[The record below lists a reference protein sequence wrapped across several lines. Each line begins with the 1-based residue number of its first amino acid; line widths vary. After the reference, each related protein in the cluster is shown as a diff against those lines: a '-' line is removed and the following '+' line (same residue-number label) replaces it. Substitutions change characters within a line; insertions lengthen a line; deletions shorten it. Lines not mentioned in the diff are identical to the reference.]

1 MQLRAAWKRLRQKHK
16 NNSMKKLTFLAIAI
30 AMILEEKPMIASQAI
45 PKPMDN
51 AT

>member
-1 MQLRAAWKRLRQKHK
+1 VSRCIKI
-16 NNSMKKLTFLAIAI
+16 NTGTVAIAI